1 MMINRYVPL
10 GEYVSRFP
18 DARRAASIAQA
29 TMANSVL
36 IVCLGNRNAHLSIP
50 QRTSFFSD
58 RGKHDISSLII
69 AS

>member
-1 MMINRYVPL
+1 MINRYVPL

-36 IVCLGNRNAHLSIP
+36 IVCLGNRNAHLSIS

-58 RGKHDISSLII
+58 RGNT
-69 AS
+69 